1 MPQPEKESR
10 KNAKRKERT
19 SQSSIDGLW
28 NKNGKPVSQ
37 IASYNNQRQ
46 LHTVMNNYNNANNAL
61 GQSQAVGQ
69 NQNGQTG
76 GSLNKL
82 PIYNSS
88 QNYSM
93 QQQ

>member
-46 LHTVMNNYNNANNAL
+46 LQTVMNNYNNANNAF

-69 NQNGQTG
+69 NQNGQAG